1 MAVSASDLKS
11 TYPAAFMLPLSDE
24 LSSIEGWLELDAE
37 RVSFRNGA
45 GLELRMRRDRIAS
58 LSVSP
63 EEAESDPQE
72 SDPPPPSEVGAE
84 GDIDDATPTADADR
98 PPRLIR
104 LAGECGPA
112 AVCWEL
118 LINSEDALTL
128 GQELSVALGDTIV
141 VEGDLGPA
149 VVTID
154 PDSGLDDDL
163 ASSVVAD
170 PPSTPTKAWPRRL
183 IGLRPRRRPDATVI
197 DHRMLIRRRRIIA
210 AILVTVALVVAIEVT
225 VTVFLISG

>member
-1 MAVSASDLKS
+1 MEASASHLTS

-45 GLELRMRRDRIAS
+45 GLELRMRRDRIAG
-58 LSVSP
+58 LSVSR
-63 EEAESDPQE
+63 EAEPDPQE
-72 SDPPPPSEVGAE
+72 SDLPPPSEVEAE
-84 GDIDDATPTADADR
+84 ADIDDEAPMADADR

-128 GQELSVALGDTIV
+128 GQELSVALEDTIV

-154 PDSGLDDDL
+154 PDDGLDDDL
-163 ASSVVAD
+163 TSSVDAD
-170 PPSTPTKAWPRRL
+170 PPSMPTKAWPRRL
-183 IGLRPRRRPDATVI
+183 IGLKRRSRPDATPI
-197 DHRMLIRRRRIIA
+197 DHRMLIRRRRIVA

-225 VTVFLISG
+225 VTVFLIPG